1 MKMNIEYTNNKAM
14 KKILFLALTLL
25 LGSAVLAQKPTD
37 HRREGKRPDITKL
50 VSNLTDNQKG
60 KLETITNDSRQ
71 RVEKL
76 RARKK
81 SVRDSIALYMDR
93 EGNQSKY
100 LNPLFDREAKIQ
112 SEISREMYSTKVR
125 IDEVLTKEQRA
136 EFQKASKEQRKHHKK
151 K

>member
-1 MKMNIEYTNNKAM
+1 M
-14 KKILFLALTLL
+14 KKILFLASTLL
-25 LGSAVLAQKPTD
+25 LGFTVSAQKPAD

-71 RVEKL
+71 RIEKL

-136 EFQKASKEQRKHHKK
+136 EFHKASRE
-151 K
+151 

>member
-1 MKMNIEYTNNKAM
+1 M
-14 KKILFLALTLL
+14 KKFLFLTLALLFGFTV
-25 LGSAVLAQKPTD
+25 SAQKPAD
-37 HRREGKRPDITKL
+37 HRCEGKRPDITKI

-60 KLETITNDSRQ
+60 KLETITKESRQ
-71 RVEKL
+71 RVDKL

-81 SVRDSIALYMDR
+81 SVRDSIVIYMER

-100 LNPLFDREAKIQ
+100 LNPLFDREAKLQ

-136 EFQKASKEQRKHHKK
+136 EFQKASKQHRKK
-151 K
+151 KGEK

>member
-1 MKMNIEYTNNKAM
+1 M
-14 KKILFLALTLL
+14 KKILFLASTLL
-25 LGSAVLAQKPTD
+25 LGFTVSAQKPAD

-71 RVEKL
+71 RIEKL

-136 EFQKASKEQRKHHKK
+136 EFQKASKEQRGKHGKK
-151 K
+151 RQ

>member
-1 MKMNIEYTNNKAM
+1 M
-14 KKILFLALTLL
+14 KKLLFLTLALLF
-25 LGSAVLAQKPTD
+25 GFAVSAQKPAD

-50 VSNLTDNQKG
+50 VSNLTEKQKS
-60 KLETITNDSRQ
+60 KLDAITNDSRQ
-71 RVEKL
+71 RVDKL

-81 SVRDSIALYMDR
+81 SVRDSIAFYMER

-136 EFQKASKEQRKHHKK
+136 EFQNASKEQRGKHSKK
-151 K
+151 R

>member
-1 MKMNIEYTNNKAM
+1 M
-14 KKILFLALTLL
+14 KKILFLASTLL
-25 LGSAVLAQKPTD
+25 LGFTVSAQKPAD

-71 RVEKL
+71 RIEKL

-136 EFQKASKEQRKHHKK
+136 EFQTASKEQRKHHKK

>member
-1 MKMNIEYTNNKAM
+1 M
-14 KKILFLALTLL
+14 KKVLFLTLTLA
-25 LGSAVLAQKPTD
+25 LGFSLSAQRQGGQRPKD
-37 HRREGKRPDITKL
+37 QRPDITQL
-50 VSNLTDNQKG
+50 VSNLTDSQKA
-60 KLETITNDSRQ
+60 KLETITAESRQ
-71 RVEKL
+71 RVDKL
-76 RARKK
+76 HARQQA
-81 SVRDSIALYMDR
+81 VRDSIALYMDR